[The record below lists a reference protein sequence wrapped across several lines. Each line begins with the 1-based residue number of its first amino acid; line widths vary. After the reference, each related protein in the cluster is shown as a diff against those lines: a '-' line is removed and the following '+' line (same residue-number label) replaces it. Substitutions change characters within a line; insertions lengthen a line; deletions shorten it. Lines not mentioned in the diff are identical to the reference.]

1 VGGQEH
7 GKMNVDKTKM
17 AYRIVFHFSLFFTFL
32 FAGGVFEVRAENLSP
47 QGIADISRPA
57 TVQIGTHIFGTV
69 KVPSVTVDA
78 RARTVSIVPDS
89 DKELVIDEYFTGSG
103 FVLQESGYIATNAH
117 VVSLNTLKQKLV
129 SEKAL
134 SALYEN
140 ALTLSDGELDDL
152 LKEGKDGFVR
162 SIFATLLEQSTFD
175 LTREVRV
182 LDPNRTSRTVM
193 ESISEG
199 QPAEVLVESPNFLSG
214 ETDAALLKVE
224 QLPAPALG
232 VTLHELSVGDRVYIS
247 GYPATAERGERSSGE
262 VTFTSGVVSAIRT
275 TPSGKKIY
283 QTDAK
288 VSEGSSGG
296 PVLNEEGKVVG
307 MVTFQTDALERKSGD
322 NFAFAQAIEGVSEMA
337 LASRIEPA
345 EGVFATAFR
354 KGFRAYVDRRCQEME
369 QAFGPIQEVSPFYGA
384 QKALTSYREDCSLW
398 QAEGVAHDTEFALW
412 QEKFLKQ
419 RGSFWWLFLGSV
431 VFVGAVVILIL
442 WLFRQLE
449 RDEKEIARLGK
460 RLVEDEQEILRQ
472 QKATQQWFVEHDQ
485 ASRHS
490 TETNKPL

>member
-1 VGGQEH
+1 MEKR
-7 GKMNVDKTKM
+7 GKMNVHKTKM
-17 AYRIVFHFSLFFTFL
+17 VQRIVFSFFLFFTFL
-32 FAGGVFEVRAENLSP
+32 FLEGTFEVRAQNLSP

-57 TVQIGTHIFGTV
+57 TVQIGTHIFGVV
-69 KVPSVTVDA
+69 KIPSVVVDA
-78 RARTVSIVPDS
+78 RARTVSLVPDS
-89 DKELVIDEYFTGSG
+89 EKELVIDEYFTGSG
-103 FVLQESGYIATNAH
+103 FVLQENGYIATNAH

-140 ALTLSDGELDDL
+140 AMTLSDGELDGL
-152 LKEGKDGFVR
+152 LKEGKHGFVKN
-162 SIFATLLEQSTFD
+162 IFTTLLEKSTFD

-182 LDPNRTSRTVM
+182 LDPQRTSRTVM

-214 ETDAALLKVE
+214 GTDAALLKVGMV
-224 QLPAPALG
+224 PAPALG
-232 VTLHELSVGDRVYIS
+232 VASQELSVGDRVYIA

-262 VTFTSGVVSAIRT
+262 VTFTSGVVSAIRL
-275 TPSGKKIY
+275 SADGKKIY

-322 NFAFAQAIEGVSEMA
+322 NFAFAQAIEGVSAMA
-337 LASRIEPA
+337 LTSRIEPA
-345 EGVFATAFR
+345 EGVFAKAFR
-354 KGFRAYVDRRCQEME
+354 QGFQAYVERRCQVME
-369 QAFGPIQEVSPFYGA
+369 QAYVSAQGVDSFYGSEKSFA
-384 QKALTSYREDCSLW
+384 RYRQDCSLW
-398 QAEGVAHDTEFALW
+398 QAEGVAHDTEFSLW
-412 QEKFLKQ
+412 QENFLKQ
-419 RGSFWWLFLGSV
+419 RGSFWWLFLGSA
-431 VFVGAVVILIL
+431 VFVGAVIILIL

-460 RLVEDEQEILRQ
+460 RLIEDEQEILRQ
-472 QKATQQWFVEHDQ
+472 QKTAQQWFLEHDQ
-485 ASRHS
+485 SNEHS
-490 TETNKPL
+490 AEKNGPL